1 MLNCSPFHTILN
13 FSRSNIDIQQIKSC
27 ALLDAAPQDKA
38 QLNDLG
44 QFAPLVVTQYGKDTY
59 HLLDGDRIYA
69 AMMDLYNAG
78 DQRFAVVDCLIVDS
92 EKLSESFTK
101 LIIQY
106 RAIEL
111 GLENKDAHRLHWIDT
126 LLRVAEEQNISP
138 SKVVALVS
146 DLLHQSTRYARMYV
160 TIAADAVPEVRKAVI
175 TPASRRREK
184 SPHIPV
190 EQAARIAG
198 LSPDQQRAE
207 LAKVQTALTAKKATG
222 QTARQKSVQAWLSSM
237 EKQLGDGATLAKYDR
252 ELLEKASQ
260 LWVEFNS
267 ASADS
272 QQENKWDGI

>member
-27 ALLDAAPQDKA
+27 ALLSANPQDKA

-44 QFAPLVVTQYGKDTY
+44 QFAPLVVMQYGKDTY

-69 AMMDLYNAG
+69 AMTDLYNAG

-101 LIIQY
+101 LMIQY

-111 GLENKDAHRLHWIDT
+111 GLENKDEHRLHWIDT

-138 SKVVALVS
+138 SKVVSLVS

-160 TIAADAVPEVRKAVI
+160 TIAADAIPEVREAVI

-184 SPHIPV
+184 STHIPV

-222 QTARQKSVQAWLSSM
+222 QTARQKSVQAWLFSV
-237 EKQLGDGATLAKYDR
+237 EKRLGDGATLSKNDH
-252 ELLEKASQ
+252 ELLERASQ
-260 LWVEFNS
+260 LWAEFNS
-267 ASADS
+267 APVAIPEK
-272 QQENKWDGI
+272 QN